1 MDPGGKVAL
10 VTGGGS
16 GIGRATALAL
26 ADAGASIAVADIDDG
41 GGRETVAL
49 IGRSGGKAAFIHADV
64 TRRENLERM
73 VAFAEETFG
82 GLDILHNNAGVGT
95 GQPRFPDAPAERWEQ
110 TFAVNL
116 WAVIA
121 GTQAAVPAMRRRAGG
136 VIINTASLAGVI
148 RYEPDPI
155 YATTKH
161 GIVGLTRALVFLKDE
176 ANIRVNCVCPAVVN
190 TPMLTRDMGE
200 LTAEEQAQREA
211 IIGQMPLIQP
221 DEVAEAVLEF
231 IRDDSLAGEVMGI
244 MYGRPR
250 KLIPPAVTL
259 RNDPAQS
266 MPG

>member
-26 ADAGASIAVADIDDG
+26 TEAGAAVVIADVDDG
-41 GGRETVAL
+41 GGQETAAL
-49 IGRSGGKAAFIHADV
+49 VERSGGNAAFVHADV
-64 TRRENLERM
+64 TRRDDLERL
-73 VAFAEETFG
+73 VAFAEEHFG

-95 GQPRFPDAPAERWEQ
+95 GQPRFPDAPTERWEQ

-121 GTQAAVPAMRRRAGG
+121 GTQAAVPAMRRRGGG
-136 VIINTASLAGVI
+136 VIVNTASLAGVI

-200 LTAEEQAQREA
+200 LTAEERTQRDTV
-211 IIGQMPLIQP
+211 IGQMPLIQP
-221 DEVAEAVLEF
+221 GEVAEAVLEF
-231 IRDDSLAGEVMGI
+231 IRDESLAGEVMGI

-250 KLIPPAVTL
+250 KFIPPAVTL